1 MANAF
6 VGVGLLWG
14 FPGGPTN
21 TLTGLGVL
29 TQLQSSDF
37 GSKAQKEQIKDTNG
51 NTSAVA
57 YTDHEYSLK
66 WDFVMTG
73 TTSSSGG
80 SNTFTSLPAIGATI
94 AVTDANF
101 TPVSATWI
109 VEDISVSRGNTKAA
123 MASISLARY
132 LNNSLP

>member
-6 VGVGLLWG
+6 VGVGVLWG

-37 GSKAQKEQIKDTNG
+37 GSKAQKDQIKNSDG
-51 NTSAVA
+51 NTSAVV
-57 YTDHEYSLK
+57 YSDHEYSLK
-66 WDFVMTG
+66 WDFVMT
-73 TTSSSGG
+73 SSTNTG
-80 SNTFTSLPAIGATI
+80 TFTVASLPAIGSTL

-101 TPVSATWI
+101 TPVSTTWL
-109 VEDISVSRGNTKAA
+109 VDDISVSRGNTKAA
-123 MASISLARY
+123 MATISLSRY
-132 LNNSLP
+132 LNASVPT

>member
-37 GSKAQKEQIKDTNG
+37 GSKAQKDQIKDTLG
-51 NTSAVA
+51 NTSAVV
-57 YTDHEYSLK
+57 YSDHEYSLK
-66 WDFVMTG
+66 WDFVMT
-73 TTSSSGG
+73 SSS
-80 SNTFTSLPAIGATI
+80 NTGNLTVSSLPAIGSTI
-94 AVTDANF
+94 VVADSFFSVISAVFLVD
-101 TPVSATWI
+101 
-109 VEDISVSRGNTKAA
+109 DITVSRGNSKAA
-123 MASISLARY
+123 MATLSLSRY
-132 LNNSLP
+132 LNNSVP